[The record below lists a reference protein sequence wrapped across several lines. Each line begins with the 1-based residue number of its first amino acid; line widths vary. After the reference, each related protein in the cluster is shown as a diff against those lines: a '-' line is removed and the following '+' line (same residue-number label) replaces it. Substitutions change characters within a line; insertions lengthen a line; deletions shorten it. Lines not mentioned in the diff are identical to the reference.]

1 MSDCDVIYE
10 RPLVGRVVRETL
22 RHLQDGII
30 RRTRLRLN
38 SILENKARI
47 RWNV

>member
-10 RPLVGRVVRETL
+10 RHPVGRVVRKTL
-22 RHLQDGII
+22 RHLQSGII
-30 RRTRLRLN
+30 RRTQSRLN